1 MMIFSFFAGGILQL
15 AMWSNA
21 NSYGVI
27 IAFSALV
34 YGLGGYFFMLMP
46 AVAAQVRFHLFLF
59 LSPLQV
65 ASVSPPAR
73 WLALT
78 M

>member
-73 WLALT
+73 
-78 M
+78 